1 MVSVETNPRYWCD
14 AEESLNLLNF
24 VIT

>member
-1 MVSVETNPRYWCD
+1 VQTISHVTCRD

-24 VIT
+24 VRT

>member
-1 MVSVETNPRYWCD
+1 LKRTHVTWRD
-14 AEESLNLLNF
+14 AEESLNLL

>member
-1 MVSVETNPRYWCD
+1 VETNPRYWCD